1 VSQDAVVTSDL
12 TISTDPAEVGLDA
25 SRLQRLDRRIAE
37 WVDSGQL
44 PGFLVTVARHGKLV
58 HVGKG
63 GLRDVENGLP
73 VENDTRWRIYSMT
86 KPVTSVAAMM
96 LYEEGAFE
104 LGDPISKWLPEF
116 AEPRVY
122 VAGSAQKPVTVP
134 ATEPIRVWHL
144 LTHTSGL
151 TYGFHNAHPVDA
163 MYRAAGHE
171 WGTPPG
177 ADSAEVSRQW
187 AALPLVFQPGTDWNY
202 GVSTDVLGRL
212 VEVISGQP
220 LDEFF
225 QQRIFAPLGM
235 TDTSF
240 GLRPGDDVESLAK
253 LYLATPGQPGGPS
266 SGMMFSEPFD
276 AAAHSKPAFLSGG
289 GGLVSTAGDY
299 LRFVE
304 TLRRGGSYDGGRL
317 LGSRTI
323 AHMVRNHLPGNQ
335 DLETFGRPLFAETP
349 LRGVGFG
356 LGFSMVIDPA
366 RYGVVSS
373 LGDYSWGGAAS
384 TAFYVDPVEDVTV
397 TFYTQLLPSSTLP
410 IRNYLRALVNQAI
423 VD

>member
-1 VSQDAVVTSDL
+1 VASDL
-12 TISTDPAEVGLDA
+12 TVNTDPAEVGFDP
-25 SRLQRLDRRIAE
+25 SRLGRIDRRLAR
-37 WVDSGQL
+37 WVDDGQM

-58 HVGKG
+58 HVGRQ

-73 VENDTRWRIYSMT
+73 VEEDTRWRIFSMT

-104 LGDPISKWLPEF
+104 LNDPIAKWLPEF
-116 AEPRVY
+116 AETRVY
-122 VAGSAQKPVTVP
+122 VAGSAVKPVTAP
-134 ATEPIRVWHL
+134 QIEPIRVWHL
-144 LTHTSGL
+144 LTHMSGL
-151 TYGFHNAHPVDA
+151 TYGFHHAHPCDA

-177 ADSAEVSRQW
+177 ADSAEVCRQW
-187 AALPLVFQPGTDWNY
+187 ASIPLVFQPGSEWNY

-225 QQRIFAPLGM
+225 EQRIFAPLGM
-235 TDTSF
+235 RDTSF
-240 GLRPGDDVESLAK
+240 GLREGDDPESLAR
-253 LYLATPGQPGGPS
+253 LYGAVPGQPGGAPT
-266 SGMMFSEPFD
+266 GFAFLEAFD
-276 AAAHSKPAFLSGG
+276 AAAHAKPAFLSGG
-289 GGLVSTAGDY
+289 GGLISTAADY
-299 LRFVE
+299 LRFIE
-304 TLRRGGSYDGGRL
+304 LLRRGGAYDGGRL
-317 LGSRTI
+317 LGPRTI
-323 AHMVRNHLPGNQ
+323 AHMVRNHIPGNQ

-356 LGFSMVIDPA
+356 LGFSMIIDPA
-366 RYGVVSS
+366 RYGVVAS

-384 TAFYVDPVEDVTV
+384 TAFYVDPVEDITV
-397 TFYTQLLPSSTLP
+397 SFYTQLLPSSTLP
-410 IRNYLRALVNQAI
+410 IRNYLRALVNQAL